1 MTKTL
6 TAENTGLK
14 IKIEA
19 LDRELKS
26 ALERNRALGAELS
39 LERDTVKQKQKQFD
53 DLKERLSNSESENQ
67 RMRGYISRVQEDD
80 VVREELVA
88 TGDPDGEKVLVPK
101 RKPTQFNQPNQSSN
115 TGEFDENFTYRTDGE
130 RRRKPKHW
138 VTY

>member
-1 MTKTL
+1 MTKPL
-6 TAENTGLK
+6 TAENTELK

-19 LDRELKS
+19 LDRELKA

-80 VVREELVA
+80 VVREELVT
-88 TGDPDGEKVLVPK
+88 TGDLEGEKHLVPK
-101 RKPTQFNQPNQSSN
+101 RKPTSFVEPRAYSN
-115 TGEFDENFTYRTDGE
+115 TGETDGAYLRGYNDE
-130 RRRKPKHW
+130 PRRKSKHW